1 MPTTIRAGLAGLISI
16 LLALALLGGTPRAE
30 ASPRMSPP
38 PDGAGSQRGVT
49 LSATQWKAAKLVTS
63 TRNSAVSK
71 GGGTMDYRKAKK
83 IFATNKIYGTD
94 WRRQMAAGYR
104 QTGGKILHISKAEN
118 KKVEAVRKKLYG
130 KKKARLLSDTPVRAF
145 GPHCTGKSGKVVI
158 NKHESHTYFNSCQ
171 TNDIAYAWA
180 GCVATM
186 GAVIK
191 WLAKKVPQA
200 EIPAYL
206 VGGFCTLELGT
217 VKRAQENSG
226 VKAIFVRMYQQQTYI
241 PYPGGVRYFIH
252 YTVESQ

>member
-1 MPTTIRAGLAGLISI
+1 
-16 LLALALLGGTPRAE
+16 
-30 ASPRMSPP
+30 
-38 PDGAGSQRGVT
+38 VT
-49 LSATQWKAAKLVTS
+49 LSTTQWKAAKLVAKA
-63 TRNSAVSK
+63 RNSAVSK
-71 GGGTMDYRKAKK
+71 GGGTMDYTKVKK
-83 IFATNKIYGTD
+83 IFAANKKYGTD

-104 QTGGKILHISKAEN
+104 QTGGKIKNMSKAEN
-118 KKVEAVRKKLYG
+118 KKVETLRKKIYG
-130 KKKARLLSDTPVRAF
+130 REKPRRTMTGSRLSF
-145 GPHCTGKSGKVVI
+145 GPNCTGKSGKVVI
-158 NKHESHTYFNSCQ
+158 NKRESHTYFNSCQ

-217 VKRAQENSG
+217 LKRAQENSS
-226 VKAIFVRMYQQQTYI
+226 VKAVYVRMYQAQTYI
-241 PYPGGVRYFIH
+241 PYPGGVRYFIR